1 MIGFI
6 FIINNKINNNKQF
19 NIYDNKEHKNMMKI
33 ILCSLVLHKI
43 KIRLIIIILIKLKE
57 Q

>member
-1 MIGFI
+1 M
-6 FIINNKINNNKQF
+6 INNKE
-19 NIYDNKEHKNMMKI
+19 DKNMMKI
-33 ILCSLVLHKI
+33 ILCSSVLYKI

>member
-33 ILCSLVLHKI
+33 ILCSSVLHKI

>member
-1 MIGFI
+1 M
-6 FIINNKINNNKQF
+6 INNKE
-19 NIYDNKEHKNMMKI
+19 DKNMMKI